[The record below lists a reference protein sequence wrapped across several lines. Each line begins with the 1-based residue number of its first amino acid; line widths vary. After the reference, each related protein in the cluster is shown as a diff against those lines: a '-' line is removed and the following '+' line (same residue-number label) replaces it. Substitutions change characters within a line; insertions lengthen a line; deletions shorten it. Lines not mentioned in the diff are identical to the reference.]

1 MTETPKT
8 FDDVR
13 ALMQILG
20 IHHTVS
26 SKDIGKKFLTVTVY
40 RGNTFIRWDVPAQP
54 LPDGSNDIV
63 INRRDYVLAKCG
75 TISVWWWAI
84 TALLEPNEKAIEIV
98 QHPDWDSGSPEAAN
112 QGPIHMAPAAPE
124 GGGFPVVNH
133 TVRRAFTGATAVRSV
148 ETGPDGP
155 ARTVGSQ
162 LPV

>member
-26 SKDIGKKFLTVTVY
+26 SKDIGRKFLTVTVY

-54 LPDGSNDIV
+54 LPDGTEEVV

-84 TALLEPNEKAIEIV
+84 SALLEPSEKAIEIV
-98 QHPDWDSGSPEAAN
+98 THPDWDIRPPAPLTREV
-112 QGPIHMAPAAPE
+112 HVAPAAPARE
-124 GGGFPVVNH
+124 FPTINH
-133 TVRRAFTGATAVRSV
+133 AVRRAAHGSPGVRSIPA
-148 ETGPDGP
+148 GPDGP
-155 ARTVGSQ
+155 AWTLGSQ